1 MNAVLR
7 GKTEINV
14 SLVHS
19 TTRNSHLG
27 GKKHEK
33 NMPQRPRHMLTAANT
48 FLLEKQAGE
57 LQTFRQLWWEAGRH
71 NRILPWRGL
80 PSNLSRRRWMRASH
94 SRKGSDP
101 KFIIRTPVNAGS
113 FCISL
118 CRPPPPSGFLNTL
131 IHDRK
136 GFARATNM
144 ELNGFITYTVTTAD
158 NRAECQQTAEVKEE
172 EEKHSLE
179 NKNWAFSGVTLG
191 FDPLPPH
198 MG

>member
-1 MNAVLR
+1 MVGSRATQPNSPLAGAALQPEQEKVD
-7 GKTEINV
+7 E
-14 SLVHS
+14 SLSQQERV
-19 TTRNSHLG
+19 G
-27 GKKHEK
+27 
-33 NMPQRPRHMLTAANT
+33 PQI
-48 FLLEKQAGE
+48 
-57 LQTFRQLWWEAGRH
+57 H
-71 NRILPWRGL
+71 NQ
-80 PSNLSRRRWMRASH
+80 
-94 SRKGSDP
+94 D
-101 KFIIRTPVNAGS
+101 TCECGS

-191 FDPLPPH
+191 FGPLPPH